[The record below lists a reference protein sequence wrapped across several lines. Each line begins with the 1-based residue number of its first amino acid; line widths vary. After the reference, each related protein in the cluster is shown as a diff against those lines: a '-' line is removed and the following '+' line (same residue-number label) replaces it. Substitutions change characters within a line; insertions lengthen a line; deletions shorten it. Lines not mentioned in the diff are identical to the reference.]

1 MIQRLLA
8 RALPL
13 LVVLLGSFPA
23 WATPATFSDRDA
35 WEAAIA
41 GGHVFDV
48 DFDDATADTSFA
60 SAPLDL
66 GPLSIEQSGGPVYS
80 SVNKIDV
87 PPASNAGDSVNGSA
101 FARGFVNAGDWSN
114 GNQAEL
120 VHLVFDVPVY
130 AWGADFASVTTGEG
144 LDFVLV
150 MLNEEQVVVPGP
162 TADDGFFGFV
172 GAPSEVFS
180 ELFIVPA
187 GVIVGF
193 SGERFGMDDVVGVTT
208 PEPQTAALL
217 AVGLSMLAA
226 LGRRRR

>member
-1 MIQRLLA
+1 MIRRSLA

-13 LVVLLGSFPA
+13 LVAVLGSFPA
-23 WATPATFSDRDA
+23 WSTPATFTDRSAWDA
-35 WEAAIA
+35 ATA
-41 GGHVFDV
+41 GGHLFDV

-60 SAPLDL
+60 SSPLDL
-66 GPLSIEQSGGPVYS
+66 GPFSIAQSGGPVYS

-87 PPASNAGDSVNGSA
+87 PPPSSESESVNGSA
-101 FARGFVNAGDWSN
+101 FARGFVNAGDWMN
-114 GNQAEL
+114 GDDATL

-150 MLNEEQVVVPGP
+150 MLNEEEVTVGGP

-172 GAPSEVFS
+172 GESS
-180 ELFIVPA
+180 ELFTELYIVPA

-193 SGERFGMDDVVGVTT
+193 SGERFGMDNVVGVTA
-208 PEPQTAALL
+208 PEPAPAGLL
-217 AVGLSMLAA
+217 AAGLAVLAA
-226 LGRRRR
+226 FRRRRR